1 MVAISASDKDG
12 SSLNLPT
19 PTLRSMCQGGIT
31 RVTTF
36 SLMDRA
42 QGRASLYVRSAIG
55 AIDPGRW
62 QFWQD
67 RCRIGAMSL
76 EKVTSLGGLSAASA
90 ANGSRHTIDPN
101 ASAEILFI
109 CDLLGS

>member
-1 MVAISASDKDG
+1 MVAISVSDNEG
-12 SSLNLPT
+12 SSLNLLT

-42 QGRASLYVRSAIG
+42 QGRASLYVSRAMG

-62 QFWQD
+62 QF
-67 RCRIGAMSL
+67 
-76 EKVTSLGGLSAASA
+76 
-90 ANGSRHTIDPN
+90 
-101 ASAEILFI
+101 
-109 CDLLGS
+109 